1 MNVENTERHLYFVS
15 IALGFLA
22 ILALIIGN
30 QPVAIL
36 ALLGCWVLLG
46 MLVLYHV

>member
-1 MNVENTERHLYFVS
+1 MNAEDTERQMYFTS

-22 ILALIIGN
+22 ILAIIIGN
-30 QPVAIL
+30 QPVTIL

-46 MLVLYHV
+46 MMVLYHV